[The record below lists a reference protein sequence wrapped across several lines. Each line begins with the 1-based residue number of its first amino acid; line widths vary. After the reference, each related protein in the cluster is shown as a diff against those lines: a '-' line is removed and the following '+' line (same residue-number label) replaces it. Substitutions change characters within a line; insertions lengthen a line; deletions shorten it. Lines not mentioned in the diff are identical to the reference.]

1 MATPTDA
8 TTRHGKGEG
17 IVLVDGVDFG
27 VLTDEI
33 TFTPD
38 TEYAEMMKGD
48 WPIAVRLA
56 ALKKSIGGTLKF
68 SAITIDHVKLAQVTA
83 QKCVGGVLS
92 SPIDIAYMEM
102 PKFNVKAKLSRFPAD
117 GTPVTDQDT
126 GEVGD
131 DATKTFW
138 FVTGGT
144 AVSDEDTGKVGN
156 DTTKTFA
163 FTTGDQ
169 PLKPG
174 SIAVH
179 AVVTAPSTL
188 ETLTDAAKDG
198 KLTSAEGGT
207 GTVNYLTGEISV
219 TFFKAPAATYKVE
232 VDYTPSAIP
241 LKPGSVSVHDEL
253 DVETL
258 TDDKKGGL
266 SSVAGGTGKVNY
278 QTGKITV
285 TFNAAVATTKKVQV
299 DFTPKIEKYERIEI
313 FAGIFLGEPERS
325 YNADGELVL
334 TYNVVAAYDQD
345 RCTAAGGLYKIEPV
359 TVS

>member
-1 MATPTDA
+1 MAQPSET

-17 IVLVDGVDFG
+17 IVLVDNVDFG

-68 SAITIDHVKLAQVTA
+68 SAVTIDHEKLAQVTA
-83 QKCVGGVLS
+83 LKYTAGVLTH
-92 SPIDIAYMEM
+92 PIDIDYMEM
-102 PKFNVKAKLSRFPAD
+102 PKFNIKAKLSRFPDD
-117 GTPVTDQDT
+117 GTPVADQDT
-126 GEVGD
+126 GEVGNGAVKTFWFVTGSTPVTDEDTGHVGD
-131 DATKTFW
+131 DATKTF
-138 FVTGGT
+138 
-144 AVSDEDTGKVGN
+144 
-156 DTTKTFA
+156 A
-163 FTTGDQ
+163 FSTGDA

-174 SIAVH
+174 SISVH
-179 AVVTAPSTL
+179 AVVTAPATE
-188 ETLTDAAKDG
+188 ETLTDANKDG
-198 KLTSAEGGT
+198 VLSSVEGGT

-232 VDYTPSAIP
+232 VDYTPSSIP

-266 SSVAGGTGKVNY
+266 SSVAGGTGVVNY

-285 TFNAAVATTKKVQV
+285 TFNAAVADTKKVQV
-299 DFTPKIEKYERIEI
+299 DFTPKVEKYERIEI

-325 YNADGELVL
+325 YNSDNELVL
-334 TYNVVAAYDQD
+334 TYNVVAVWDQD
-345 RCTAAGGLYKIEPV
+345 RCTVASGLYKIESV
-359 TVS
+359 TVT